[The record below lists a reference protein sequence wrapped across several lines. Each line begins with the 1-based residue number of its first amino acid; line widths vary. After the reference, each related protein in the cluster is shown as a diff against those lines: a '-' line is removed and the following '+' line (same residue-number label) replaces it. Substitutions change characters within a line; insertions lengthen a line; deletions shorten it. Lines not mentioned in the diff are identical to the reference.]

1 MEKEMIQIN
10 LQNGIRTTDLENKLI
25 VAWEKDGRKDI

>member
-10 LQNGIRTTDLENKLI
+10 LQNRIRTTDLENKLI